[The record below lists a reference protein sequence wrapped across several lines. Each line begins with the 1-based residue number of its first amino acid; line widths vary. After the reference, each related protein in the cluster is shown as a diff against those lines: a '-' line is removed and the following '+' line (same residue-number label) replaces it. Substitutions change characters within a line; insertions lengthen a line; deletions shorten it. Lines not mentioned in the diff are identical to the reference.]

1 MVKKKALS
9 SIFVSLLLIATFTFL
24 VLIFY
29 RQNLFL
35 SNGNNTTFL
44 VTTSFYP
51 LYYFTSQ
58 IGGDKILVKNI
69 TPPGVE
75 PHDYDISTKDLVA
88 IEQSKLLVLQAQD
101 FEPWGEK
108 IKNTLGKSSV
118 KVIFASEGLVSDEII
133 RNDQKTIDPHI
144 WLDPKLAKREVGNIE
159 EALSSIYPEF
169 APFFKLNREKLEKKL
184 DDLDGEFKSQLSQC
198 KENTFVTSHEAFGYL
213 AHAYGLQQVP
223 IAGFSPEEEPTAQ
236 NLVALTNFVRNH
248 NIKYVFFE
256 NLVSPK
262 LAETLAGE
270 LGIKTL
276 ALNPLEGLTVEDLN
290 QGKNYFTEMKK
301 NLTNLK
307 IALACQ

>member
-9 SIFVSLLLIATFTFL
+9 LILASLLLVTILAFL
-24 VLIFY
+24 VFIFY
-29 RQNLFL
+29 RQNLVL
-35 SNGNNTTFL
+35 SNGNNNTFL

-69 TPPGVE
+69 TPPGAE
-75 PHDYDISTKDLVA
+75 PHDYDISTKDL
-88 IEQSKLLVLQAQD
+88 ITIQQSKLLILQAQD

-108 IKNTLGKSSV
+108 IKNSLGKNSV

-133 RNDQKTIDPHI
+133 KSDQKTIDPHI
-144 WLDPKLAKREVGNIE
+144 WLDPKLAKKEVENIE
-159 EALSSIYPEF
+159 EALSSVYPEF

-184 DDLDGEFKSQLSQC
+184 DDLDGEFKSQLSLC

-213 AHAYGLQQVP
+213 AHAYGLQQVA

-236 NLVALTNFVRNH
+236 NLVALTNFVRSH
-248 NIKYVFFE
+248 NIRYVFFE

-276 ALNPLEGLTVEDLN
+276 DLNPLEGLTVEDLN

-307 IALACQ
+307 TALACQ